1 MRCSTPSKSVLTE
14 DRSGIMSKPSGT
26 SNGVSRKA
34 GSPSTLQKNAAWY
47 LLFLEH
53 LDEFATLAWYLVAD
67 HRLVE
72 ETIRRTMEQLEL
84 IPFDVS
90 TPSLAYNQARETLIT
105 QAIAGL
111 GLARK
116 GSEQDA
122 VYLPSTLGELPD
134 LPRLAFML
142 KLVLRSSE
150 IEVAK
155 FLDVTP
161 SKVRELVHAAIDR
174 LSLRVPFSVL
184 NGCHDA

>member
-1 MRCSTPSKSVLTE
+1 MPTLFDAPKV
-14 DRSGIMSKPSGT
+14 I
-26 SNGVSRKA
+26 SRKA
-34 GSPSTLQKNAAWY
+34 GPSNTLRMNAAWY

-72 ETIRRTMEQLEL
+72 EAILRTMAQLDT
-84 IPFDVS
+84 ISFDAS
-90 TPSLAYNQARETLIT
+90 TPLLAYNQARETLIT

-111 GLARK
+111 GL
-116 GSEQDA
+116 GSKRSEEGA
-122 VYLPSTLGELPD
+122 SYLPSTLGELPD

-161 SKVRELVHAAIDR
+161 FQVRELVQAAIDR
-174 LSLRVPFSVL
+174 LSLRMPFSVL
-184 NGCHDA
+184 TGCHDA

>member
-1 MRCSTPSKSVLTE
+1 MTYSL
-14 DRSGIMSKPSGT
+14 
-26 SNGVSRKA
+26 VSPNKA
-34 GSPSTLQKNAAWY
+34 PSTNVAWY

-72 ETIRRTMEQLEL
+72 QTILRTMAQLDA
-84 IPFDVS
+84 IPFDAS
-90 TPSLAYNQARETLIT
+90 TPQLSYTQAREMLIT

-111 GLARK
+111 ALGRRQNEK
-116 GSEQDA
+116 DDDFQTGS
-122 VYLPSTLGELPD
+122 LGELPD

-150 IEVAK
+150 AEVAK

-161 SKVRELVHAAIDR
+161 TKVRELVQHAIDR
-174 LSLRVPFSVL
+174 LSARVPFSVL
-184 NGCHDA
+184 TGCYDA